1 MNERKRKPWIQ
12 TGRGFYIVLARF
24 VLCDHHF
31 PGEEFCFL
39 MYASGPIGHDITL
52 KF

>member
-1 MNERKRKPWIQ
+1 MKAPDSDRK
-12 TGRGFYIVLARF
+12 GIVLARF

-39 MYASGPIGHDITL
+39 MYVSGLIGHDITL